1 VLRIDYA
8 GTGLMLDYLEAVAA
22 GGRVSSAELAAI
34 VSDPGYT
41 LLLDRRRLL
50 AAQQGEVQAEAA
62 LTPDELVRCLA
73 SCAAAAGDSWE
84 GHGFFKSLLRAL
96 DRARERL
103 PYHRRVFQAVRRL
116 KPEALEAEVLVRLPR
131 GARIDTT
138 IYFLAETHS
147 DAYVFKG
154 NVVVSFWP
162 LRLAEG
168 GSEDHGSSSDGV
180 LLMGAPVEA
189 VLKHELHHIGL
200 KSVLPEVYAKDDL
213 PESPQELALGLIS
226 GLAGEGAATMFFTPY
241 DRFGKGPGSLPWE
254 KTADDLPRHYRDLE
268 EMLADLL
275 GGRLAAAEGLKR
287 AIPRFIGPY
296 EEKNLAAIY
305 VLGVDMC
312 RRIAGV
318 AGTERLVEL
327 LPSPAGFFAA
337 YSEAAARSG
346 GHRFPDEMVRMV
358 TEAAHSLE
366 GSR

>member
-1 VLRIDYA
+1 VLRMDYA
-8 GTGLMLDYLEAVAA
+8 GTGLMLDYLEANA
-22 GGRVSSAELAAI
+22 GGRRASSPELTAI

-41 LLLDRRRLL
+41 LLLDRWRLL

-62 LTPDELVRCLA
+62 LTPDEFVRCLA
-73 SCAAAAGDSWE
+73 SYAPAAGDSWE
-84 GHGFFKSLLRAL
+84 GHAFFKSLLRAL

-103 PYHRRVFQAVRRL
+103 PYHRRVLEAVRRL
-116 KPEALEAEVLVRLPR
+116 QPEALEAEVLLRLPR
-131 GARIDTT
+131 GAHIDTT
-138 IYFLAETHS
+138 IYFLAEIHS
-147 DAYVFKG
+147 NAYVFKG

-168 GSEDHGSSSDGV
+168 GSEDCGSSGGGV

-200 KSVLPEVYAKDDL
+200 KSVLPEIYAKDDL

-226 GLAGEGAATMFFTPY
+226 GLAGEGAATLFFTPY
-241 DRFGKGPGSLPWE
+241 DRSGKGPGSVPWE
-254 KTADDLPRHYRDLE
+254 KTAEDLPLHYRDLE
-268 EMLADLL
+268 DMLADLL
-275 GGRLAAAEGLKR
+275 SGRLSAAEGLKK
-287 AIPRFIGPY
+287 AFSRFIGPY

-305 VLGVDMC
+305 ILGVDMC

-337 YSEAAARSG
+337 YSEAAACSG
-346 GHRFPDEMVRMV
+346 GHRFPDRMVRMV
-358 TEAAHSLE
+358 SEAARSLE